1 MKKCGICYLVSLYVF
16 LASFLIISQVPGGDD
31 FDGLIVIFGF
41 ASVVI
46 GVLAIIN
53 VFADSRK
60 MNRLPHM
67 QLQLNHMMLLM
78 KMATIP
84 FYIFNFIFWV
94 IIFMTSLVIPG
105 GILFSPIVLLGVFIA
120 YSVLAATSAYS
131 ICNLYYIYKNGVMP
145 KGKCVLHGILQ
156 ILFVIDIFDTIY
168 LYYKAN
174 TFHKEHREM
183 FVEQNNSQYNRQFY
197 TQNGPMNGYQ
207 YQNPNQYGNQYGY
220 QYGNPNRYQNGPV
233 NGYQNPN
240 MNQYGYQN
248 GPVSGYQNSN
258 MNQYGNQYGNQNGY
272 QYGNQYGNQ
281 SQNIYQNNSQND
293 DSNSNGMNQ

>member
-131 ICNLYYIYKNGVMP
+131 ICNLYFIYKKV
-145 KGKCVLHGILQ
+145 
-156 ILFVIDIFDTIY
+156 
-168 LYYKAN
+168 
-174 TFHKEHREM
+174 
-183 FVEQNNSQYNRQFY
+183 
-197 TQNGPMNGYQ
+197 
-207 YQNPNQYGNQYGY
+207 
-220 QYGNPNRYQNGPV
+220 
-233 NGYQNPN
+233 
-240 MNQYGYQN
+240 
-248 GPVSGYQNSN
+248 
-258 MNQYGNQYGNQNGY
+258 
-272 QYGNQYGNQ
+272 
-281 SQNIYQNNSQND
+281 
-293 DSNSNGMNQ
+293 